1 MSFVSS
7 RLVSR
12 LSRPSFTFFFLHVS
26 GHEHETE
33 HACSSELTKR
43 TWRITREQVTL
54 PRTSFQLH
62 GNIENKGH
70 RRGRTGNAQ
79 CVFRPRFR
87 DQFFSPTFSS
97 LLFFF
102 FFFHSFFALLF
113 SYTCICVYV
122 FLSVCMCMC
131 FFFFFFNRDGYFSSE
146 TRIVFNAPRHDPKC
160 TYAHP

>member
-1 MSFVSS
+1 MYTHTYIHIYINRIERKKQRETNFVFRLVSS
-7 RLVSR
+7 RLALV
-12 LSRPSFTFFFLHVS
+12 PPVFHFFFLHVS

-102 FFFHSFFALLF
+102 FFFPFVFCSFVFIHV
-113 SYTCICVYV
+113 YMCIRVPLCVHVYV
-122 FLSVCMCMC
+122 
-131 FFFFFFNRDGYFSSE
+131 FFFFFFQ
-146 TRIVFNAPRHDPKC
+146 
-160 TYAHP
+160 

>member
-102 FFFHSFFALLF
+102 FFFPFVFCSFVFIHV
-113 SYTCICVYV
+113 YMCIRVPLCVHVYV
-122 FLSVCMCMC
+122 
-131 FFFFFFNRDGYFSSE
+131 FFFFFFSIGMAIFQAKL
-146 TRIVFNAPRHDPKC
+146 V
-160 TYAHP
+160 

>member
-102 FFFHSFFALLF
+102 FFSIRFLLF
-113 SYTCICVYV
+113 CFHTRVYVYTCSSLCACVCV
-122 FLSVCMCMC
+122 
-131 FFFFFFNRDGYFSSE
+131 FFFFFFSIGMAIFQAKL
-146 TRIVFNAPRHDPKC
+146 V
-160 TYAHP
+160 

>member
-102 FFFHSFFALLF
+102 FFSIRFLLF
-113 SYTCICVYV
+113 CFHTRVYVYTCSSLCACVCV
-122 FLSVCMCMC
+122 
-131 FFFFFFNRDGYFSSE
+131 FFFFFSIGMAIFQAKL
-146 TRIVFNAPRHDPKC
+146 V
-160 TYAHP
+160 

>member
-102 FFFHSFFALLF
+102 FFFPFVFCSFVFIHV
-113 SYTCICVYV
+113 YMCIRVPLCVHVYV
-122 FLSVCMCMC
+122 FL
-131 FFFFFFNRDGYFSSE
+131 FFFFSIGMAIFQAKL
-146 TRIVFNAPRHDPKC
+146 V
-160 TYAHP
+160 

>member
-102 FFFHSFFALLF
+102 FFPFVFCSFVFIHV
-113 SYTCICVYV
+113 YMCIRVPLCVHVYV
-122 FLSVCMCMC
+122 
-131 FFFFFFNRDGYFSSE
+131 FFFFFFSIGMAIFQAKL
-146 TRIVFNAPRHDPKC
+146 V
-160 TYAHP
+160 

>member
-102 FFFHSFFALLF
+102 FFSIRFLLF
-113 SYTCICVYV
+113 CFHTRVYVYTCSSLCACVCV
-122 FLSVCMCMC
+122 
-131 FFFFFFNRDGYFSSE
+131 FFFFFQ
-146 TRIVFNAPRHDPKC
+146 
-160 TYAHP
+160 